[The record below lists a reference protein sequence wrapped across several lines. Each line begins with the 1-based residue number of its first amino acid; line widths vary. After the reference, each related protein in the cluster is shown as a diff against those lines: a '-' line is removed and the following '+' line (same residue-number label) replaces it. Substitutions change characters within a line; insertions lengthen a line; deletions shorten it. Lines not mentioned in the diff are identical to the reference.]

1 MEEYIYKNIMSLAT
15 PIGSFGVCHGKEKVS
30 FSIWKNSYNVPY
42 YDITTET
49 NYALDI
55 DTSLLT
61 IGKQYDIV
69 FSEGELHFCC
79 SDENTESMTTTI
91 GSWSVGIGSFDMND
105 VAYLDPNKQHM
116 GYDVWQAENNLGFS
130 FVLLD
135 RTVERITFLVAWIE
149 YSENK
154 EIDYEDALGFWLT

>member
-1 MEEYIYKNIMSLAT
+1 
-15 PIGSFGVCHGKEKVS
+15 
-30 FSIWKNSYNVPY
+30 
-42 YDITTET
+42 
-49 NYALDI
+49 
-55 DTSLLT
+55 
-61 IGKQYDIV
+61 
-69 FSEGELHFCC
+69 
-79 SDENTESMTTTI
+79 MTTTI

-105 VAYLDPNKQHM
+105 FAYLDPNKQHM

-149 YSENK
+149 HSENK